1 MADDVPLA
9 HVPFVQ
15 LAESVGLSVP
25 LHRGFVDIVDALLG
39 NASWQ
44 DGLNLKR
51 LGLAGM
57 SPERIRKYVETGN
70 PEA

>member
-1 MADDVPLA
+1 MADDVPLV

-15 LAESVGLSVP
+15 LAESVRLSVP
-25 LHRGFVDIVDALLG
+25 LHRGFVDIVDTLLG

>member
-15 LAESVGLSVP
+15 LAESAGVSVP

-39 NASWQ
+39 TSSWQ
-44 DGLNLKR
+44 DGLTLER
-51 LGLAGM
+51 LGLAGL
-57 SPERIRKYVETGN
+57 SPEQIRNYVETGV
-70 PEA
+70 PPA